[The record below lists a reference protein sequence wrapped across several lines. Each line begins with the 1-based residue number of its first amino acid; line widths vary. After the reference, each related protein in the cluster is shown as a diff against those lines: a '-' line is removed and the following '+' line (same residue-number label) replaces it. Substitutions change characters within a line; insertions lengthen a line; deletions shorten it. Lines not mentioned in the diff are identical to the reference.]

1 MLGFISAKASRTIIS
16 SLCHHFASIALILDL
31 KYGLTDADWR
41 RVECAT
47 RNGTSLRGSCVHRI
61 IGRLPDG
68 KHKAE
73 ELAAAGLL
81 QEAAE
86 CAARVRD
93 GDMLT
98 KLQDM
103 IGTASPLGG
112 AVSQLKDRL
121 QAGVR

>member
-1 MLGFISAKASRTIIS
+1 MSKDIWAAHRERAFWKHCKRARWCRVMAGDWMHLWVGEVFDKAYAN
-16 SLCHHFASIALILDL
+16 H
-31 KYGLTDADWR
+31 
-41 RVECAT
+41 
-47 RNGTSLRGSCVHRI
+47 VHRI

-81 QEAAE
+81 REAAE

-103 IGTASPLGG
+103 IGTGNPLGG
-112 AVSQLKDRL
+112 VVSQLKDRL

>member
-1 MLGFISAKASRTIIS
+1 MTLS
-16 SLCHHFASIALILDL
+16 
-31 KYGLTDADWR
+31 WR
-41 RVECAT
+41 RGQGASHD
-47 RNGTSLRGSCVHRI
+47 GQSLRELSVRRI
-61 IGRLPDG
+61 IGKLPDG

-81 QEAAE
+81 REAAE

-93 GDMLT
+93 GDMLS

-103 IGTASPLGG
+103 IGTVSPLGG

>member
-1 MLGFISAKASRTIIS
+1 MLLRCQQPESFPTSAVT
-16 SLCHHFASIALILDL
+16 SITQG
-31 KYGLTDADWR
+31 YSWWVT
-41 RVECAT
+41 
-47 RNGTSLRGSCVHRI
+47 CVLRI

-93 GDMLT
+93 GDMLS

-103 IGTASPLGG
+103 IGTVSPLGG